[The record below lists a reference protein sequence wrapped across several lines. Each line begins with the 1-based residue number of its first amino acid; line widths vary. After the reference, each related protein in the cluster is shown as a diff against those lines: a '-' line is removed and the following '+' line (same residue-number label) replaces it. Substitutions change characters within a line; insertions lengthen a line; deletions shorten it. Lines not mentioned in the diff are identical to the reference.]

1 MKANFKIK
9 RKNVKITHIKKEGKN
24 MENTKENIN
33 IEKQENQYN
42 NSSQNN
48 QEQETTMFEKK
59 ILVYLIIITIILIF
73 IAIFFIHNI
82 VDKATINSSQ
92 TAAITYPDNNP
103 DDMDYTNDGNGNN
116 NGNETNPTIVEG
128 DARLKIF
135 EGTKEWSELRELN
148 IFHRT
153 HDPVVDDKIAPGV
166 QDTYTYTVECYG
178 DYSMLYNLVF
188 QEENPLN
195 INMKY
200 KMKYNGKYVAGD
212 ENTWVDY
219 DALTQ
224 TGLTIKPGTVDVFT
238 LDWRW
243 EDADNDT
250 EIGQTDGA
258 KYILNVLSS
267 AEAIID

>member
-1 MKANFKIK
+1 
-9 RKNVKITHIKKEGKN
+9 
-24 MENTKENIN
+24 MEITKENI
-33 IEKQENQYN
+33 KNQSN
-42 NSSQNN
+42 QNN
-48 QEQETTMFEKK
+48 QEQETTLFEKK
-59 ILVYLIIITIILIF
+59 ILVYLISITIILMF

-116 NGNETNPTIVEG
+116 NQGEKNNKNENKKKKKKKNETNPAIVEG

-135 EGTKEWSELRELN
+135 EGTKEWNELRELN

-153 HDPVVDDKIAPGV
+153 HGHVVDDKIAPGV

-188 QEENPLN
+188 QEENPLK
-195 INMKY
+195 INMQY

-250 EIGQTDGA
+250 EIGKTDAA
-258 KYILNVLSS
+258 KYVLNVQSS
-267 AEAIID
+267 AEAIIN

>member
-1 MKANFKIK
+1 
-9 RKNVKITHIKKEGKN
+9 
-24 MENTKENIN
+24 MESTKENIN
-33 IEKQENQYN
+33 IKNQSN
-42 NSSQNN
+42 QNQN
-48 QEQETTMFEKK
+48 DQEQETTLFEKK
-59 ILVYLIIITIILIF
+59 ILVYLVIITIILIF

-92 TAAITYPDNNP
+92 TAAITYPDTDP
-103 DDMDYTNDGNGNN
+103 DDMDYTNDGNNNQNGNN
-116 NGNETNPTIVEG
+116 NGNNNGNGTTPAIVEG

-153 HDPVVDDKIAPGV
+153 HGHVVDDKIAPGV

-200 KMKYNGKYVAGD
+200 KMKYNGRYVAGD

-250 EIGQTDGA
+250 EIGQTEGA
-258 KYILNVLSS
+258 QYILNVLSS
-267 AEAIID
+267 AEAITN

>member
-1 MKANFKIK
+1 
-9 RKNVKITHIKKEGKN
+9 
-24 MENTKENIN
+24 MESTKENIN
-33 IEKQENQYN
+33 IKNQSN
-42 NSSQNN
+42 QNQNN
-48 QEQETTMFEKK
+48 QEQETTLFEKK
-59 ILVYLIIITIILIF
+59 ILVYLVIITIILIF

-92 TAAITYPDNNP
+92 TAAITYPDTDP
-103 DDMDYTNDGNGNN
+103 DDMDYTNDGNNNQNGNN
-116 NGNETNPTIVEG
+116 NGNGTTPAIVEG

-153 HDPVVDDKIAPGV
+153 HDHVVDDKIAPGV

-250 EIGQTDGA
+250 EIGQTEGA
-258 KYILNVLSS
+258 QYILNVLSS
-267 AEAIID
+267 AEAITN